1 MEKVCTKCNVS
12 KNIDSFGKLNSTKDN
27 LRYECNDCRKEY
39 RMLVSAHIKE
49 KNKSYYE
56 KNKDKLLEKNKEY
69 RNNNKQ
75 SINLQRNEYRNR
87 EEVKKHIK
95 LKQKEYLP
103 IRKEKIKQRRKTD
116 INFKLSEILRS
127 KIHKMLHNRKTTYS
141 KYVGCDLEWL
151 KKWLEYRF
159 DKNMTWEN
167 FGSYWQIDHILPIH
181 SFNFENEHEI
191 RICFHWTNLQPLN
204 STENRK
210 KSDTI
215 HQHYFFNN
223 IVNVNRFNSRYK
235 QFLGYQVVN
244 ESLQWLRLKLRYG
257 KNPTYD
263 DDKDNILSSEI
274 DNPQP
279 SL

>member
-1 MEKVCTKCNVS
+1 MEKVCTKCKIS
-12 KNIDSFGKLNSTKDN
+12 KSVDIFGKLKSAKDN
-27 LRYECNDCRKEY
+27 LRSECNDCRREY
-39 RMLVSAHIKE
+39 RTAVSDHIKE
-49 KNKSYYE
+49 KNKIYYE
-56 KNKDKLLEKNKEY
+56 KNKNAVLEKNKEY

-75 SINLQRNEYRNR
+75 SINLKRNEYRKC
-87 EEVKKHIK
+87 EDVKKHIK
-95 LKQKEYLP
+95 LKQREYLP
-103 IRKEKIKQRRKTD
+103 IRKEQIKQRRKID
-116 INFKLSEILRS
+116 LNFRLSEVLRS
-127 KIHKMLHNRKTTYS
+127 KLHKLLHNRKTTYS
-141 KYVGCDLEWL
+141 KYIDCDLEWL

-181 SFNFENEHEI
+181 SFNFENEDEI

-210 KSDTI
+210 KSDTK